1 MTPYYRLRGND
12 EGEEVF
18 IYATLAT
25 IQKHAILEFSIYFYS
40 AQLFFIIFFQVTQ
53 RRFFALFYCY
63 FYGSFGND

>member
-25 IQKHAILEFSIYFYS
+25 IQKHAILEFSIYFNTS
-40 AQLFFIIFFQVTQ
+40 AVCPPSLSTN
-53 RRFFALFYCY
+53 RKPSPAAKRKDNALVPAT
-63 FYGSFGND
+63 S